1 MKKDIRFRSYYH
13 GVFDAVSLLNKR
25 IFHFPSDVVV
35 ASENKWKTKLEIVL
49 DEERSALHRCEA
61 EMVVRRSRVA
71 WLEQVQADDLGDRYL
86 WRKGLEALRSW
97 KIKTASHHAKRKAV
111 RSEAQSKSKMR
122 KIDDCPPERVTLD
135 QPSVSFVN
143 CPYYEDIDRK
153 VVCVSDSDQIEA
165 DREGFGSAPAT
176 PQLDSAMGV
185 GSLIIPSK
193 KTEDESEDVYRQL
206 KKLVDEPVGSGS
218 KGEPSKPKPK
228 VGMRSG
234 MKKGSKSQIRFSRVY
249 SYCFAIQ
256 GSLLINNRKPNQ
268 SVFTL

>member
-86 WRKGLEALRSW
+86 WRKGLEALPSW
-97 KIKTASHHAKRKAV
+97 KSKTARHAAKRKAV
-111 RSEAQSKSKMR
+111 RSEAKSKSKTR
-122 KIDDCPPERVTLD
+122 KVDDCASERDTLD

-143 CPYYEDIDRK
+143 CPY
-153 VVCVSDSDQIEA
+153 
-165 DREGFGSAPAT
+165 
-176 PQLDSAMGV
+176 
-185 GSLIIPSK
+185 
-193 KTEDESEDVYRQL
+193 
-206 KKLVDEPVGSGS
+206 
-218 KGEPSKPKPK
+218 
-228 VGMRSG
+228 
-234 MKKGSKSQIRFSRVY
+234 
-249 SYCFAIQ
+249 
-256 GSLLINNRKPNQ
+256 
-268 SVFTL
+268 